1 MYSKKNYLITISDCE
16 NERLTINIRLKEL
29 QTRNGVLDDIDAAKK
44 VIFFSVAKDRN
55 EYLRAL
61 DQIISDGH
69 KAGICFTCIPLKG
82 CRKEMPVPMPKETP
96 KAVRQNIVQHPVLI
110 RSNDR
115 PRELKLLTRTTELPY
130 K

>member
-1 MYSKKNYLITISDCE
+1 MNSKIYLITSDCDL
-16 NERLTINIRLKEL
+16 NERLIINIRLKEL
-29 QTRNGVLDDIDAAKK
+29 QNKKGVLDDIDAAKK

-110 RSNDR
+110 RRNDL
-115 PRELKLLTRTTELPY
+115 PRELKVIDPNHRASV
-130 K
+130 